1 MKTCSANL
9 KVEWQVVKR
18 DVCKLIHVFSDD
30 LLGYFYR

>member
-18 DVCKLIHVFSDD
+18 DMYVN
-30 LLGYFYR
+30 